1 MALQAQQVDVAEP
14 EHVRIWPAV
23 DHVARLAPI
32 HLHGRMFVDERALF
46 VRVACKADCILR
58 RRISNLLGADCSVD
72 VVTVAALNQ
81 SFVHPVTE
89 RHCEL
94 DLLVQ
99 MARVTKLWL
108 SFDQQEFL
116 GFGVVWRMARYTA
129 NVVF

>member
-1 MALQAQQVDVAEP
+1 MWSMAPQASFRLDRGVLEYKGS
-14 EHVRIWPAV
+14 
-23 DHVARLAPI
+23 ARLS
-32 HLHGRMFVDERALF
+32 
-46 VRVACKADCILR
+46 VA
-58 RRISNLLGADCSVD
+58 LGADRILVGRRLQ
-72 VVTVAALNQ
+72 VIVPEGAMNIMTVAALNQ

>member
-1 MALQAQQVDVAEP
+1 VALQAQQVDVAEP

-23 DHVARLAPI
+23 DHVARLTPI
-32 HLHGRMFVDERALF
+32 HLYRRMFVYERALF
-46 VRVACKADCILR
+46 LRVACKANCILR
-58 RRISNLLGADCSVD
+58 RGIPNLLGADRSVD
-72 VVTVAALNQ
+72 VVAVAALNQ
-81 SFVHPVTE
+81 SFVHPVME

-94 DLLVQ
+94 GLLVQ